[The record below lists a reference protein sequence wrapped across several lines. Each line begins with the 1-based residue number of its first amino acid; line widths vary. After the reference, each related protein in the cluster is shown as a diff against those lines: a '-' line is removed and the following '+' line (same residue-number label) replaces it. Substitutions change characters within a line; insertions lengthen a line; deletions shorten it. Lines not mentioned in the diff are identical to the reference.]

1 MEALLDARGVYLF
14 DTHAKAL
21 GAQTG
26 LGEGGAVRVA
36 LKRSGKGNSLTRT
49 LSAQR
54 SLLGQISS
62 MDRPVQMAVETIHM
76 ASGIR
81 AALRDAVFLDIR
93 PEAMRDYRPEG
104 GPLGSSGENI
114 SPVLSALPV
123 GLLHDVVDWL
133 SELCSPEIE
142 QIAFDKTQLG
152 EVMMFIVERR
162 GRRVSARSMS
172 DGTLRF
178 LGLLVALLTCAEG
191 SLVVLEEPDV
201 GLHPS
206 RIRLL
211 AELFTS
217 IAERRK
223 VQIIATTHSPGL
235 LAHLSPETLAAVV
248 AFARD
253 RETGA
258 TRCSRLGDLP
268 HFATLRDAE
277 NLDHLVSTGWVERAL

>member
-1 MEALLDARGVYLF
+1 M
-14 DTHAKAL
+14 
-21 GAQTG
+21 
-26 LGEGGAVRVA
+26 
-36 LKRSGKGNSLTRT
+36 
-49 LSAQR
+49 
-54 SLLGQISS
+54 
-62 MDRPVQMAVETIHM
+62 
-76 ASGIR
+76 
-81 AALRDAVFLDIR
+81 
-93 PEAMRDYRPEG
+93 
-104 GPLGSSGENI
+104 
-114 SPVLSALPV
+114 
-123 GLLHDVVDWL
+123 
-133 SELCSPEIE
+133 
-142 QIAFDKTQLG
+142 
-152 EVMMFIVERR
+152 
-162 GRRVSARSMS
+162 
-172 DGTLRF
+172 
-178 LGLLVALLTCAEG
+178 
-191 SLVVLEEPDV
+191 VLEEQDV

-253 RETGA
+253 RGTGA